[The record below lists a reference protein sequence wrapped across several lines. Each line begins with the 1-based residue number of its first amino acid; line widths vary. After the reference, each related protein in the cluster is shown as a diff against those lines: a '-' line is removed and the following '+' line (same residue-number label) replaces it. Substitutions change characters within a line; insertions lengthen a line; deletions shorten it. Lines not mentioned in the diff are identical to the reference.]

1 MVIKSRFMRFTALFF
16 LFLIA
21 LTCMAAISKFDLTTQ
36 VAGILP
42 TANGGTGTSNAATGT
57 AGGVVLS
64 NSPTI
69 ATPTL
74 TSPSFTGAIG
84 SLFDLGTNA
93 ESTEVANAGT
103 TGTTVNKLAK
113 LTGAPS
119 TAVIAATTDTGGI
132 IGVVVGGAG
141 TTGNAVI
148 ATSGVASCAF
158 DAATTAND
166 YVQISA
172 SVAGDCHDSGATYPT
187 SGQIIGRVQA
197 TNASAGNNN
206 VLIFGYEIRGSNTTT
221 INFDDP
227 QAPTGTINGAN
238 AAFTT
243 AHTCVSASLFVWR
256 QGQFLTQGAGAD
268 FTYSGSTIT
277 IAAGQVPKT
286 GENLLYYCRF

>member
-1 MVIKSRFMRFTALFF
+1 MIKNRFMRFTALFF

-36 VAGILP
+36 VQGILP

-74 TSPSFTGAIG
+74 TSPTISGALG
-84 SLFDLGTNA
+84 ALLDLGTNS
-93 ESTEVANAGT
+93 ETLEVANAGT
-103 TGTTVNKLAK
+103 TGTTVNKLTK

-119 TAVIAATTDTGGI
+119 TAVIAATSDTGGV
-132 IGVVVGGAG
+132 IGVVVSGAG
-141 TTGNAVI
+141 TSGNAVI
-148 ATSGVASCAF
+148 AVNGIASCAF
-158 DAATTAND
+158 DGATTAND
-166 YVQISA
+166 YVSISA
-172 SVAGDCHDSGATYPT
+172 SVAGDCHDAGSTYPT

-206 VLIFGYEIRGSNTTT
+206 VLLFGYEIRGSNTTT

-227 QAPTGTINGAN
+227 QVPTGTINGSN

-243 AHTCVSASLFVWR
+243 AHACVSASLMVWR
-256 QGQFLTQGAGAD
+256 QGQFLKQGASD
-268 FTYSGSTIT
+268 DYTYSGSTIT